1 VPSAAAD
8 LAAFLALG
16 GTASDICGEVTISH
30 VGDVS
35 DGQECPETITRTYRA
50 TDECGLTADCDQLF
64 TVECCADSF
73 CTLTQGAYG
82 SEGGNNFGMTTIDL
96 IESLLSTDLVVG
108 ILGVRSVTFGFEDAQ
123 CIIDRL
129 PGGTTA
135 TTLPEGL
142 GDVEMNNATC
152 QTSPELPLKNGRFRN
167 VFLAQVIT
175 LSLNTRYD
183 LNLSGFDL
191 CPYIVANGSG
201 SIPADVLTA
210 LSNLGLPDDVGGLL
224 ELANRALAG
233 LPTGG
238 ATVTQINDAVDAI
251 NNVFDECAT
260 LIFCGEAP
268 PPVNLGISAASAA
281 KAVPFDFALEQNYP
295 NPFNASTRIGFT
307 LAEDAMV
314 DLAVYNVL
322 GQRVA
327 TLMEGLQS
335 AGQHEVV
342 WNGATDHGRTV
353 ATGVYFYR
361 LAVAGSIHT
370 RKMFLLK

>member
-1 VPSAAAD
+1 
-8 LAAFLALG
+8 
-16 GTASDICGEVTISH
+16 
-30 VGDVS
+30 VGDVTE
-35 DGQECPETITRTYRA
+35 GECPAVVTRTYRA

-64 TVECCADSF
+64 TVECCPTEF

-142 GDVEMNNATC
+142 GDAAMNDATC
-152 QTSPELPLKNGRFRN
+152 QTSPALPLKNGRFKN

-191 CPYIVANGSG
+191 CPYIVANGAE
-201 SIPADVLTA
+201 SISADVLDA
-210 LSNLGLPDDVGGLL
+210 LDNLALPGDVGGLL

-238 ATVTQINDAVDAI
+238 ATIQQINDAVDAI
-251 NNVFDECAT
+251 NNVFDECAV
-260 LIFCGEAP
+260 LISCGELPLTRGGGAT
-268 PPVNLGISAASAA
+268 GA
-281 KAVPFDFALEQNYP
+281 KVSTSVPGDYVLEQNYP
-295 NPFNASTRIGFT
+295 NPFNAATTISYGISEEGQVE
-307 LAEDAMV
+307 LAIF
-314 DLAVYNVL
+314 NIL

-327 TLMEGLQS
+327 TLVNEHRAPGNYT
-335 AGQHEVV
+335 VT
-342 WNGATDHGRTV
+342 WTATNDHGRAV
-353 ATGVYFYR
+353 ASGMYLYR
-361 LAVAGSIHT
+361 LTSAAGT
-370 RKMFLLK
+370 QTKRMVLLK